1 MFAVPNNFCRGFFV
15 EYETE
20 GLFIFLHQSDDV
32 VTSSLFVTK
41 SFSVFVNWKTSNT
54 AKSCSSYLIFSSSAP
69 PILTRPVGWTWT
81 HSRSIVDPPIVIVIL
96 IPSPVARNSNTHHN
110 LKKKKSRNDKNGAF
124 FLANLIFFILADDA
138 DKCVSIT
145 ICQNQICKYR
155 FKQKSCFWMLFVFWG
170 FRVISWRGM

>member
-110 LKKKKSRNDKNGAF
+110 LKKKKNPVTRITGPFSSQTWF
-124 FLANLIFFILADDA
+124 FLSSQTTPTNVWVSPSAKIKFVNIVSSRSRAFGCYSFFED
-138 DKCVSIT
+138 SE
-145 ICQNQICKYR
+145 
-155 FKQKSCFWMLFVFWG
+155 
-170 FRVISWRGM
+170 